1 MAGASIQD
9 IRDFHDV
16 IRLLEEHPEWQAD
29 LRRVLLTKELLALP
43 DQVAQLAETQTRT
56 ESRLAELVEAQ
67 RRTDAQVAQLSER
80 MAELVR
86 AQERTETQLATLTDI
101 VQRLSVDVGRLKGD
115 GLEARYARK
124 GVPFVSR
131 VLRRPHLLS
140 AEELDT
146 LLEDAETKGLLSS
159 EESDTIL
166 LSDLV
171 ICGRQRGT
179 GAEVYLVVEVSWGV
193 GIEDVQRAA
202 NRAALLTKAG
212 VIAIPAVAREWV
224 IPDAQ
229 QFAPAM
235 KVWQFTPSRVTP
247 PAD

>member
-1 MAGASIQD
+1 MAGTSIQD
-9 IRDFHDV
+9 SRDFHDV

-29 LRRVLLTKELLALP
+29 LRRVLLIKELLALP
-43 DQVAQLAETQTRT
+43 DQVTQLVEAQTRT
-56 ESRLAELVEAQ
+56 ESRLVEFVEVQRHAEAQ
-67 RRTDAQVAQLSER
+67 MTQLGER

-101 VQRLSVDVGRLKGD
+101 VQRLSVDVGHLKRD

-131 VLRRPHLLS
+131 VLRRPHVLS
-140 AEELDT
+140 VEELDT

-159 EESDTIL
+159 DESDTIL

-171 ICGRQRGT
+171 IRGRQRGT
-179 GAEVYLVVEVSWGV
+179 DTEVYLVVEVSWGV
-193 GIEDVQRAA
+193 GIEDVQRTA

-212 VIAIPAVAREWV
+212 VTAIPAVAGEWV

-235 KVWQFTPSRVTP
+235 KVWQLTPSRVTP
-247 PAD
+247 PAN